1 MISGE
6 MAGGKVEGKRMG
18 MGMGIAAGFGEGG
31 GSGEGD
37 KAVTITKLAEGGY
50 KVELA
55 GGVVDEVGGG
65 EMESEGEDAA
75 PGEEMEQVFDTGEEA
90 CKAAIAMLDSG
101 GSKDEMEKAFMS
113 DYDSGGDGNG
123 YQ

>member
-6 MAGGKVEGKRMG
+6 MAGGKVGGVGMG
-18 MGMGIAAGFGEGG
+18 TGMGIVEGMGELED
-31 GSGEGD
+31 SGTGD

-55 GGVVDEVGGG
+55 GGMGEV
-65 EMESEGEDAA
+65 ESE
-75 PGEEMEQVFDTGEEA
+75 GEEMEQVFDTGEEA

-113 DYDSGGDGNG
+113 DYDSSNGNDDGNR
-123 YQ
+123 Y

>member
-6 MAGGKVEGKRMG
+6 MAGGKVGGVGMG
-18 MGMGIAAGFGEGG
+18 TGMGIAEGFGEGG
-31 GSGEGD
+31 KAD

-55 GGVVDEVGGG
+55 GGVGMGEV
-65 EMESEGEDAA
+65 ESEGEDVA

-113 DYDSGGDGNG
+113 DYDSSSDGNG
-123 YQ
+123 Y

>member
-37 KAVTITKLAEGGY
+37 KAVTITKLADEGGY

-55 GGVVDEVGGG
+55 GGVGMG

-113 DYDSGGDGNG
+113 DYDSSSDGNG
-123 YQ
+123 Y

>member
-1 MISGE
+1 MGL
-6 MAGGKVEGKRMG
+6 G
-18 MGMGIAAGFGEGG
+18 MGMGEMD
-31 GSGEGD
+31 GSGEVD

-55 GGVVDEVGGG
+55 SSVVDEVGGG
-65 EMESEGEDAA
+65 EMESEGEDAV

-90 CKAAIAMLDSG
+90 CQAAIAMLDSG

-113 DYDSGGDGNG
+113 DYDSSGDGNG
-123 YQ
+123 Y

>member
-1 MISGE
+1 MGLGNRGE
-6 MAGGKVEGKRMG
+6 MAGEKVGGVGLG
-18 MGMGIAAGFGEGG
+18 MGMGFGEGG
-31 GSGEGD
+31 GSGEVD

-55 GGVVDEVGGG
+55 GGVGMG

-113 DYDSGGDGNG
+113 DYDSSNGNDDGNR

>member
-1 MISGE
+1 MN
-6 MAGGKVEGKRMG
+6 MG
-18 MGMGIAAGFGEGG
+18 MGKVAMAGGIAAGFGEGG
-31 GSGEGD
+31 GSGTGD

-55 GGVVDEVGGG
+55 GGMGMGEV
-65 EMESEGEDAA
+65 ESEGEDAA

-113 DYDSGGDGNG
+113 DYDSSNGNDDGNR
-123 YQ
+123 Y